1 MIPQQPTLRTPS
13 PLEVPM
19 TPVSS
24 SSSLLRNTKTPVS
37 SIYKPPKHL
46 SVPMLRDTN
55 SYEANNLRVIND
67 HGRYQQQ
74 QQYQHQYP
82 QHQYPQ
88 QQLQYPQQHQHY
100 QQQQQ
105 QYHQQHHFPLSYP
118 QPPPT
123 FRSPRTIR
131 FIDEQQQESLS
142 SSSSTT
148 MAAVDAVE
156 ITPNSERNPKDR
168 KKLSPPATGCTVSK
182 RGRRPT
188 VISRH
193 SSH

>member
-13 PLEVPM
+13 PLEMPM
-19 TPVSS
+19 TPI
-24 SSSLLRNTKTPVS
+24 SSSLLRNAKTPVS
-37 SIYKPPKHL
+37 SIYKPPRHH

-55 SYEANNLRVIND
+55 SYQAINLRVSND
-67 HGRYQQQ
+67 GRYQQQ
-74 QQYQHQYP
+74 HQQYQQQYP
-82 QHQYPQ
+82 HQ
-88 QQLQYPQQHQHY
+88 QQY

-105 QYHQQHHFPLSYP
+105 QYYQQHHFPLSYP

-131 FIDEQQQESLS
+131 FIDEQHQELVSSSLS
-142 SSSSTT
+142 AEMTS
-148 MAAVDAVE
+148 DAVE

-168 KKLSPPATGCTVSK
+168 KKLPATGCTMSK

-193 SSH
+193 ASH

>member
-13 PLEVPM
+13 PLEVTM

-37 SIYKPPKHL
+37 SLYKPPKHL

-55 SYEANNLRVIND
+55 SYEANNNLRVIND

-82 QHQYPQ
+82 QQQYPQ
-88 QQLQYPQQHQHY
+88 QQYPQQQHY

-105 QYHQQHHFPLSYP
+105 QYHPQHYFPLSYP

-131 FIDEQQQESLS
+131 FIDEQQQQESLS
-142 SSSSTT
+142 SSSSTM